1 VPDGPPTIA
10 LLGLGEA
17 GGRFARDLRDAG
29 VPVRG
34 WDPLPQTGPD
44 AASAAAAAD
53 GADVVLS
60 ANSAADAADAAR
72 SVLDV
77 LRPGQAFADLNTGS
91 PELKAELARIVAP
104 TGAGF
109 ADVALMAPVPGKGIG
124 TPTLASGPGAA
135 RFAELLGP
143 LGMPVELVGDAP
155 GAAAERKL
163 LRSIVWKGLAAVF
176 LEATAAGEAAG
187 KADAVRAE
195 ILGILAE
202 ADEALVER
210 MLTGSRTHA
219 TRRTHEM
226 EAVGQMLRD
235 LGVPSWMSDGSAEWL
250 RTLRVRGDASQGDAS
265 PGPGDSGRA

>member
-1 VPDGPPTIA
+1 VTVVA

-17 GGRFARDLRDAG
+17 GGRLRSDLRAAG
-29 VPVRG
+29 LAVRG
-34 WDPLPQTGPD
+34 YDPQPETGPD
-44 AASAAAAAD
+44 DGPAAVAA

-77 LRPGQAFADLNTGS
+77 LGPGHVFADLNTGS

-104 TGAGF
+104 TGAAF
-109 ADVALMAPVPGKGIG
+109 ADVALMAPVPANGIA
-124 TPTLASGPGAA
+124 TPALASGDGAA

-143 LGMPVELVGDAP
+143 LGMPVEVVGGAP
-155 GAAAERKL
+155 GDAAERKL
-163 LRSIVWKGLAAVF
+163 LRSIIWKGLAAVV

-187 KADAVRAE
+187 RAAFVRE
-195 ILGILAE
+195 QLLGVLEE

-226 EAVGQMLRD
+226 EAVGAMLRD
-235 LGVPSWMSDGSAEWL
+235 LGVPSWMSDGSAQWL
-250 RTLRVRGDASQGDAS
+250 RSLGDEAGGRGT
-265 PGPGDSGRA
+265 

>member
-1 VPDGPPTIA
+1 VPDGVPTIA

-29 VPVRG
+29 VAVRG
-34 WDPLPQTGPD
+34 WDPLPETGPD
-44 AASAAAAAD
+44 APGPAQAAD

-60 ANSAADAADAAR
+60 ANSAADAAGAAR

-77 LRPGQAFADLNTGS
+77 LGPGCVFADLNTGS

-109 ADVALMAPVPGKGIG
+109 ADVALMAPVPANGIA
-124 TPTLASGPGAA
+124 TPALASGDGAP

-143 LGMPVELVGDAP
+143 LGMPVEVVGGAP
-155 GAAAERKL
+155 GDAAERKL
-163 LRSIVWKGLAAVF
+163 LRSIIWKGLAAVV

-187 KADAVRAE
+187 RAAFVREQLLAVLE
-195 ILGILAE
+195 E

-219 TRRTHEM
+219 TRRAHEM
-226 EAVGQMLRD
+226 EAVGAMLGD

-250 RTLRVRGDASQGDAS
+250 RSLR
-265 PGPGDSGRA
+265 P

>member
-1 VPDGPPTIA
+1 MTAIA

-17 GGRFARDLRDAG
+17 GGRFARDLRAAG
-29 VPVRG
+29 AEVRG
-34 WDPLPQTGPD
+34 YDPLPWTSPD
-44 AASAAAAAD
+44 AASAAGAAR
-53 GADVVLS
+53 GAALVMS
-60 ANSAADAADAAR
+60 QNSAADAVDAAR

-77 LRPGQAFADLNTGS
+77 LASGCVFADLNTGS

-135 RFAELLGP
+135 RFAELLVP

-163 LRSIVWKGLAAVF
+163 LRSIVWKGLAAVV
-176 LEATAAGEAAG
+176 LEATAAGEAAS

-226 EAVGQMLRD
+226 EAVGAMLRD
-235 LGVPSWMSDGSAEWL
+235 LGVPSWMSDASAEWL
-250 RTLRVRGDASQGDAS
+250 RALRD
-265 PGPGDSGRA
+265 GRA

>member
-1 VPDGPPTIA
+1 MRRAPRRPP
-10 LLGLGEA
+10 
-17 GGRFARDLRDAG
+17 
-29 VPVRG
+29 
-34 WDPLPQTGPD
+34 
-44 AASAAAAAD
+44 D

-77 LRPGQAFADLNTGS
+77 LRPGQTFADLNTGS

-124 TPTLASGPGAA
+124 TPTLASGDGAA
-135 RFAELLGP
+135 RFAELLRAARHARR
-143 LGMPVELVGDAP
+143 DRRRRCRAP
-155 GAAAERKL
+155 PRERKL
-163 LRSIVWKGLAAVF
+163 LRSIVWKGLAAVV

-187 KADAVRAE
+187 KAQEVRAE

-226 EAVGQMLRD
+226 EAVGEMLRD

-250 RTLRVRGDASQGDAS
+250 RSLR
-265 PGPGDSGRA
+265 P